1 MCGSDWFGAQVSAR
15 LPDVGSRMP
24 PPPDRVVAPR
34 RHQLILDE
42 LHRTGSVRVS
52 GLTRTLGVSEMT
64 VRRDLDVLA
73 DAGLLVKVHGGA
85 TVPTHRLGHAE
96 EPAFREKAGRQ
107 IAEKR
112 GIAEAAAAYVRPG
125 TAIGV
130 SAGTTTWHFARAIS
144 EVRDLLVVTNSVH
157 VADLLYD
164 QDRPDR
170 TVILTGGQR
179 TPSDA
184 LVGPLAAHALDG
196 LHLDQVFIGVHGMSQ
211 RAGFST
217 PNLLE
222 AEINRA
228 FVRAADRLVVL
239 ADHTKWRTV
248 GLSTFAHLDQAHVL
262 VSDRGLDAEAR
273 ERLGAAVGELVV
285 ADPSMAATA

>member
-1 MCGSDWFGAQVSAR
+1 VS
-15 LPDVGSRMP
+15 
-24 PPPDRVVAPR
+24 DRVVAPR
-34 RHQLILDE
+34 RRQLILDE
-42 LHRTGSVRVS
+42 LRRTGSVRVS
-52 GLTRTLGVSEMT
+52 SLTRTLGVSDMT
-64 VRRDLDVLA
+64 VRRDLDALGG
-73 DAGLLVKVHGGA
+73 AGLLVKVHGGA
-85 TVPTHRLGHAE
+85 TTPDDRSRHAE
-96 EPAFREKAGRQ
+96 EPAFREKSGRQ

-112 GIAEAAAAYVRPG
+112 GIAEAAAALVRSG

-130 SAGTTTWHFARAIS
+130 GAGTTTWYFAQSIK

-157 VADLLYD
+157 VADVLYD

-184 LVGPLAAHALDG
+184 LVGPLAAHALEG

-222 AEINRA
+222 ADINRA

-248 GLSTFAHLDQAHVL
+248 GLSTFARLDEAHLL
-262 VSDRGLDAEAR
+262 VSDAGLDEATR
-273 ERLGAAVGELVV
+273 DRLSATVGELVI
-285 ADPSMAATA
+285 ADPAPTAA

>member
-1 MCGSDWFGAQVSAR
+1 MEHQRCWNLLHRCAGAGETAPVS
-15 LPDVGSRMP
+15 
-24 PPPDRVVAPR
+24 DRVVAPR
-34 RHQLILDE
+34 RRQLILDE
-42 LHRTGSVRVS
+42 LRRTGSVRVS
-52 GLTRTLGVSEMT
+52 SLTRTLGVSDMT
-64 VRRDLDVLA
+64 VRRDLDALGG
-73 DAGLLVKVHGGA
+73 AGLLVKVHGGA
-85 TVPTHRLGHAE
+85 TTPDDRSRHAE
-96 EPAFREKAGRQ
+96 EPAFREKSGRQ

-112 GIAEAAAAYVRPG
+112 GIAEAAAALVRSG

-130 SAGTTTWHFARAIS
+130 GAGTTTWYFAQSIK

-157 VADLLYD
+157 VADVLYD

-184 LVGPLAAHALDG
+184 LVGPLAAHALEG

-222 AEINRA
+222 ADINRA

-248 GLSTFAHLDQAHVL
+248 GLSTFARLDEAHLL
-262 VSDRGLDAEAR
+262 VSDAGLDEATR
-273 ERLGAAVGELVV
+273 DRLSATVGELVI
-285 ADPSMAATA
+285 ADPAPTAA

>member
-1 MCGSDWFGAQVSAR
+1 MS
-15 LPDVGSRMP
+15 
-24 PPPDRVVAPR
+24 DRVVAPR
-34 RHQLILDE
+34 RRQLILDE
-42 LHRTGSVRVS
+42 LRRTGSVRVS
-52 GLTRTLGVSEMT
+52 SLTRTLGVSDMT
-64 VRRDLDVLA
+64 VRRDLDALGE
-73 DAGLLVKVHGGA
+73 AGLLVKVHGGA
-85 TVPTHRLGHAE
+85 TTPDDRSRHAE
-96 EPAFREKAGRQ
+96 EPAFREKSGRQ

-112 GIAEAAAAYVRPG
+112 GIAEAAAALVRSG

-130 SAGTTTWHFARAIS
+130 GAGTTTWYFAQAIAQATA

-157 VADLLYD
+157 VADVLYD

-184 LVGPLAAHALDG
+184 LVGPLAAHALEG

-222 AEINRA
+222 ADINRA

-248 GLSTFAHLDQAHVL
+248 GLSTFARLDEAHLL
-262 VSDRGLDAEAR
+262 VSDAGLDEATR
-273 ERLGAAVGELVV
+273 DRLAGTVGELVIAGPSPV
-285 ADPSMAATA
+285 AA

>member
-1 MCGSDWFGAQVSAR
+1 MS
-15 LPDVGSRMP
+15 
-24 PPPDRVVAPR
+24 DRVVAPR
-34 RHQLILDE
+34 RRQLILDE
-42 LHRTGSVRVS
+42 LRRTGSVRVS
-52 GLTRTLGVSEMT
+52 SLTRTLGVSDMT
-64 VRRDLDVLA
+64 VRRDLDALGG
-73 DAGLLVKVHGGA
+73 AGLLVKVHGGA
-85 TVPTHRLGHAE
+85 TTPDDRSRHAE
-96 EPAFREKAGRQ
+96 EPAFREKSGRQ

-112 GIAEAAAAYVRPG
+112 GIAEAAAALVRSG

-130 SAGTTTWHFARAIS
+130 GAGTTTWYFAQSIR

-157 VADLLYD
+157 VADVLYD

-184 LVGPLAAHALDG
+184 LVGPLAAHALEG

-222 AEINRA
+222 ADINRA

-248 GLSTFAHLDQAHVL
+248 GLSTFARLDEAHLL
-262 VSDRGLDAEAR
+262 VSDAGLDEGTR
-273 ERLGAAVGELVV
+273 DRLAASVGELVI
-285 ADPSMAATA
+285 AEPAAAAA